1 MKAISLL
8 QEEEKILDDIIKFKN
23 LRQTEIKYFETKK
36 KLVHAMIKVFIFVL
50 TINRKLKEM

>member
-23 LRQTEIKYFETKK
+23 LRQTDVKYFETKK
-36 KLVHAMIKVFIFVL
+36 KLVHAMIKVFICAL
-50 TINRKLKEM
+50 TIV